1 MFATLASSPDS
12 AKPLRR
18 EYFVATTSNSSKA
31 SSNSKPKSQA
41 KSTPTPAP
49 SRTGQ
54 ARVAAERAVDV
65 PVGAVLEASDR
76 VVELVE
82 PFAGRSAARK
92 QLKSY
97 GTQLRRTVKRS
108 ERRGAGARR
117 KATTEARKTR
127 NKVEREARKRQRRVE
142 TTLKRNRT
150 EVEQRVRKTIE
161 EQTSRAQSLVDQVGD
176 QLSALR

>member
-1 MFATLASSPDS
+1 MAT
-12 AKPLRR
+12 K
-18 EYFVATTSNSSKA
+18 ATTKA
-31 SSNSKPKSQA
+31 SKKSSKPKSQA

-49 SRTGQ
+49 SRVEQ
-54 ARVAAERAVDV
+54 ARAAAQSAVDV
-65 PVGAVLEASDR
+65 PVGAVLEVSDR
-76 VVELVE
+76 VAELVE
-82 PFAGRSAARK
+82 PFSGRTAAQK

-108 ERRGAGARR
+108 ERRGATARR

-150 EVEQRVRKTIE
+150 EVEQRVRKAIE
-161 EQTSRAQSLVDQVGD
+161 APTSRAQSLVDQVA
-176 QLSALR
+176 ALR